1 MNIKKKKSERKLKS
15 KKKMQSRD
23 SYLLVAKGEM
33 NEKDWNGIW
42 GFGFGFI
49 LFFISFRW
57 KATCGRR
64 GSRSH
69 KCCEA
74 QLLLRSVALGLG
86 FGRFVCFYFLCRSV
100 RVLLLLF
107 MFFFFNYLFILCW
120 LQEKP
125 SKAVGWT
132 SRLTSQVD
140 RTTFYSQPTLFTLLF
155 RFSFCF

>member
-23 SYLLVAKGEM
+23 SYLLVAKGIM

-107 MFFFFNYLFILCW
+107 MFFFFNYLFIL
-120 LQEKP
+120 LLAAGEAIK
-125 SKAVGWT
+125 SGWMDEST
-132 SRLTSQVD
+132 HLPGWPHY
-140 RTTFYSQPTLFTLLF
+140 FL
-155 RFSFCF
+155 